1 MAEPTP
7 AFDFSQFAGYST
19 PNTTQIPDEFLDYQ
33 MAFLSGAEVKVM
45 LYIFRRT
52 LGFKRHSDNISLN
65 QLLGGIVKRDG
76 VRLDNGTGLSKST
89 LLGALKSLVEKRLIL
104 IEQRQSDDRGN
115 EPSTYRLNFQTPL
128 DRFSVQGGSENH
140 TPLVLKNDLGLVPK
154 IDPPL
159 VPKIDPTIYSSTTNS
174 EATDNN
180 NNTRA
185 TATPEAAVA
194 AVVVAL
200 LTAHGIGKGVAQT
213 LAAAHPEAL
222 IREKVTFLEFL
233 RQERPGEVQKPA
245 AWLRRAIED
254 DFGAPD
260 GFLSELEL
268 QTQEAELQRQEEA
281 FLAAQQQTEA
291 RAQARRDAERAQKEE
306 RQRKLR
312 EQYPSQPADVALW
325 QAVQGQLQHRNEQAT
340 AALLLDSEVLGREN
354 GRLRIGVWRE
364 ADFRALSHQ
373 RVQALLKRCAKVVA
387 KEEVEVEFVLVDS

>member
-1 MAEPTP
+1 
-7 AFDFSQFAGYST
+7 
-19 PNTTQIPDEFLDYQ
+19 
-33 MAFLSGAEVKVM
+33 
-45 LYIFRRT
+45 
-52 LGFKRHSDNISLN
+52 
-65 QLLGGIVKRDG
+65 VKRDG

-140 TPLVLKNDLGLVPK
+140 TPLVPKNDLGLVPK

-159 VPKIDPTIYSSTTNS
+159 VLKIDPTIYSSTTNS

-180 NNTRA
+180 NNRRA
-185 TATPEAAVA
+185 TATPEAAGA

-245 AWLRRAIED
+245 AWLRR
-254 DFGAPD
+254 
-260 GFLSELEL
+260 
-268 QTQEAELQRQEEA
+268 TA
-281 FLAAQQQTEA
+281 FF
-291 RAQARRDAERAQKEE
+291 
-306 RQRKLR
+306 
-312 EQYPSQPADVALW
+312 
-325 QAVQGQLQHRNEQAT
+325 RN
-340 AALLLDSEVLGREN
+340 
-354 GRLRIGVWRE
+354 
-364 ADFRALSHQ
+364 
-373 RVQALLKRCAKVVA
+373 
-387 KEEVEVEFVLVDS
+387 